1 MKKFSKH
8 FNAKMILL
16 LSLQIFTHGPAEAF
30 GIQSNG
36 ATTAP
41 DYQTPFYVRSTQPNQ
56 VQIIQN
62 GLGGLQRRIEMIE
75 KARTSIDIEYFIYN
89 MDQAGRLIT
98 QALLAKKK
106 QNPDIKIRLLVDASP
121 TVLQITR
128 ALVSRLTD
136 AGIEVRFYNATPLIS
151 LIKVQYRDHRKLLVV
166 DGPEGFEAITG
177 SRNIADE
184 YFELH
189 KDFNFRD
196 RDIWINGPI
205 IKYLKMS
212 FELYWNNQRVSV
224 APTLGAPPKLS
235 RDPKNQTAAD
245 LQFALRTREYKKQIL
260 NAKDFITENSYDRF
274 IKTQVSELGKVAL
287 AEAQSRG
294 VCDNMTFVT
303 DKPGF
308 DTGKN
313 AGSTKR
319 QVLRALL
326 TRINKLQTGER
337 LWIESPYFI
346 IDDHDALE
354 TMDFLDKKHIKA
366 TLLTNGLSSTDAFYV
381 AANFVPRTSFYQHMT
396 ASDIYIYSGD
406 SPAHLPQVQGSDG
419 KPLNAQSVFGL
430 HSKTYIFGTSDFGIG
445 TFNVDPRSANLNSE
459 LMLICE
465 DNLALTKYITSDIE
479 DRIKLSRAIKT
490 NGLAADGSSVLQN
503 AGLMKRIKFYL
514 SLIPSSLFECL
525 M

>member
-1 MKKFSKH
+1 MQLCSQ
-8 FNAKMILL
+8 
-16 LSLQIFTHGPAEAF
+16 SPSDAF
-30 GIQSNG
+30 GI
-36 ATTAP
+36 ATSSDTNALHFQP
-41 DYQTPFYVRSTQPNQ
+41 PFYVQSIQPNQ

-62 GLGGLQRRIEMIE
+62 GLSGLQRRIEMIT
-75 KARTSIDIEYFIYN
+75 KAKTSIDIEYFIYN
-89 MDQAGRLIT
+89 MDQAGRLMT
-98 QALLAKKK
+98 QALIAKKK
-106 QNPDIKIRLLVDASP
+106 QNPAIKIRLLVDASP
-121 TVLQITR
+121 TVLQITS
-128 ALVSRLTD
+128 ALVSSLND
-136 AGIEVRFYNATPLIS
+136 AGIEVRFYNATSLIS
-151 LIKVQYRDHRKLLVV
+151 LIKVQYRDHRKLLII

-196 RDIWINGPI
+196 RDLWINGPI
-205 IKYLKMS
+205 IKDMKMS

-224 APTLGAPPKLS
+224 APKLGAPPKLS

-260 NAKDFITENSYDRF
+260 KAKDFITENNYDRF
-274 IKTQVSELGKVAL
+274 IKNQVNELGKVAL
-287 AEAQSRG
+287 AEAQSKG

-313 AGSTKR
+313 AGSSKR

-326 TRINKLQTGER
+326 NRINKLQNGDR

-346 IDDHDALE
+346 IDDHDVLE
-354 TMDFLDKKHIKA
+354 TMKSLDKKNIKA
-366 TLLTNGLSSTDAFYV
+366 TLLTNGLNSTDAFYV
-381 AANFVPRTSFYQHMT
+381 AANFIPRTSFYQQMT

-406 SPAHLPQVQGSDG
+406 SPSHLPQVQGSDG

-503 AGLMKRIKFYL
+503 AGLLKRIKFYL